1 MNDELKLSLINGVF
15 EHLDTKEII
24 LSMLDKK
31 IEFHELNSF
40 RNLVKL
46 NKKDL
51 NLEKRIN
58 ELKKARILFV
68 EFINSNKDK
77 NFKIDSEIMIKIH
90 KIIYDF

>member
-90 KIIYDF
+90 